1 MLAPSSGFDAHQAI
15 PRVWWYHGE
24 TQAFSKFIS
33 LIYSGIFLK
42 NMFIFILLCVD
53 VLPACLS
60 VHHLLACCHCKTD
73 KVSDSLDL
81 ELNMTVGGHL
91 GAGN

>member
-1 MLAPSSGFDAHQAI
+1 MP
-15 PRVWWYHGE
+15 
-24 TQAFSKFIS
+24 
-33 LIYSGIFLK
+33 
-42 NMFIFILLCVD
+42 IFILLCVD
-53 VLPACLS
+53 VLPASLS